1 MGTHIVSTSLL
12 KIKNSFNVIKIKN
25 SLSVYRNETFL
36 QQCSPHLPIF
46 IFNLSFLGE
55 DCDSIGS
62 YLQSRTKSFLYCRQ
76 LFPVYIPLYLRI
88 QMKKKNYPLKQ

>member
-1 MGTHIVSTSLL
+1 MGTHIVSTSIL
-12 KIKNSFNVIKIKN
+12 KIKNSFNVIKI
-25 SLSVYRNETFL
+25 RF
-36 QQCSPHLPIF
+36 QCIEMKHSCNNVAPTPPIF

-62 YLQSRTKSFLYCRQ
+62 YLQSCTKSFLYCRQ